1 MKNVISFFIYTN
13 LYVSICVVSLYK
25 ITEILFGF
33 SNNMISFLVFFTTL
47 FAYNYMRMPLFSIQS
62 ISSRSFW
69 IQKNS
74 NVIYTILTISFFASL
89 YYISLLGI
97 IYLYLITPVIIIS
110 FLYPLRL
117 KIKCNYL
124 SIREFP
130 LLKIFLVAFSWS
142 FITILAP
149 LLYLNY
155 VIDYNVIVHFFRII
169 LFIVAISIPFDIRD
183 FSIDQISTIPR
194 LIGILNSKIFAL
206 FCLFIFEMSL
216 IVDLL
221 KNIISV
227 TDFFAF
233 FLTIELSA
241 LVIYFSNEKKSEW
254 FFSVVVESL
263 SIIMFLF
270 VLILSLI

>member
-33 SNNMISFLVFFTTL
+33 SNNMISYLVFFTTL

-233 FLTIELSA
+233 FVTIELSA